1 LQTSAIRLIE
11 YFDGRK
17 QSVIPLFQ
25 RPYTWD
31 NEQWKTLWNDILA
44 CRSSDEKLSPH
55 FMGAIV
61 SLSVTTTP
69 VGVNKHL
76 IIDGQQRLTTV
87 SLLLCALRPFMDDK
101 VRDRI
106 QDFLINRHDEGGDKL
121 KVMPTH
127 DDKGPYDSLVS
138 QRPRPEIKSQILK
151 ANDFFKKK
159 LENVEDDEGVT
170 PSQVL
175 DIIESALRVV
185 MINLDSETE
194 DPYEIFES
202 LNFKGTALS
211 PADLVRNFILMKYRH
226 SLGDDGEQKRVF
238 DEYWQPIEQNCKD
251 ADLPQF
257 LMHYCRMSGREVR
270 KKAIYP
276 QFKAHMDGV
285 AKSAGPALEEEL
297 RRLKSFSAIYPRLF
311 QPELESDER
320 VARSLRLFNSLGVT
334 VCYPVLLR
342 IFGLEHSGAIVRGET
357 TKALSLIEDYL
368 IRRAVCNLK
377 NNALDS
383 MFSQILVDWVDS
395 SPAEFI
401 RAQFTKQ
408 TGNLRWPREAE
419 FIEQFAT
426 APQYG
431 RKSTSYVLWQIE
443 RSYGHKE
450 VVKEDE
456 ITIEHILPQTP
467 CEEWYSG
474 LSDAECKE
482 LERWA
487 DTYGNLTLTG
497 YNPELGN
504 APFEKKRGIYTQS
517 NLQMTKDVA
526 NESGWSVDSIRAR
539 GQRLARTACEIWGGP
554 SDILSPP

>member
-1 LQTSAIRLIE
+1 MQTSAIRLIE

-31 NEQWKTLWNDILA
+31 NEQWRTLWSDLLA

-87 SLLLCALRPFMDDK
+87 SLLLCALRPFMDDR

-106 QDFLINRHDEGGDKL
+106 QDFLVNRHDEGADKL

-127 DDKGPYDSLVS
+127 DDKAPYDALVS
-138 QRPRPEIKSQILK
+138 QRPRPDGKSQIFK
-151 ANDFFKKK
+151 ANDFFRKK
-159 LENVEDDEGVT
+159 LETVEEDEGVT
-170 PSQVL
+170 PSQIL

-226 SLGDDGEQKRVF
+226 SLGDDGEQKRIF
-238 DEYWQPIEQNCKD
+238 DQYWQPIEENCRE

-276 QFKAHMDGV
+276 QFKAHMDNV
-285 AKSAGPALEEEL
+285 AKSAGPVLEAEL
-297 RRLKSFSAIYPRLF
+297 GKLKAYSGIYPRLF
-311 QPELESDER
+311 QPERESDER
-320 VARSLRLFNSLGVT
+320 IARPLSLFNTLGVT

-342 IFGLEHSGAIVRGET
+342 LFGLERSGLIDRGEVT
-357 TKALSLIEDYL
+357 TVLALIEDFL

-383 MFSQILVDWVDS
+383 MFSQVLVDWVDDGLAFFLQTQLS
-395 SPAEFI
+395 
-401 RAQFTKQ
+401 KQ
-408 TGNLRWPREAE
+408 TGNLRWPRDAE
-419 FIEQFAT
+419 FGEQFAN

-431 RKSTSYVLWQIE
+431 RKSTHYVLWQIE
-443 RSYGHKE
+443 RSYAHKE
-450 VVKEDE
+450 AVKEDE

-467 CEEWYSG
+467 CEQWYSG

-482 LERWA
+482 MERWA
-487 DTYGNLTLTG
+487 DTYGNLALTG

-504 APFEKKRGIYTQS
+504 APFEKKRKIYGQS
-517 NLQMTKDVA
+517 NLQITKVLA
-526 NESGWSVDSIRAR
+526 NEPNWSVDSIRKR
-539 GQRLARTACEIWGGP
+539 GSQLADKACEIWPGP
-554 SDILSPP
+554 PKGKYGD